1 MLKPRLPSNSKY
13 RDDIDGLRA
22 ISVLAVVAFHA
33 FPDWATGGF
42 VGVDVFF
49 VISGY
54 LISEILFRNFE
65 NDTFSLADFYSH
77 RIRRIFPA
85 LIVILI
91 FCLTLGWFSLLADEF
106 MQLGKHM
113 TAGATFVSNFA
124 LLSEAGYFDNSAETK
139 PLLHLWSLGIEE
151 QFYILYPLIL
161 WAIYKYKLNLFKIII
176 SLLAISFLFNII
188 GVKHNIDS
196 AFYAPQSRIWELLF
210 GSLLAHFIHYKDKR
224 STCPNTHNNTHSL
237 YSRIITYWPNNGSI
251 KFGNILSAT
260 GFALLIFG
268 ILRINKKDIYPGWW
282 ALIPVTGSVLIIL
295 AGSNAWL
302 NRKILSNK
310 IAIWVGLVSFPL
322 YLWHW
327 PLISF
332 VNIIESSSP
341 SIQIR
346 ILAIIVSIAMAWIT
360 YEYIEVPIRYG
371 KHNKKYTPILLALMA
386 SLGIIG
392 SLIYNNE
399 GFVYRKNIKELANDQ
414 KGLIAP
420 RLINETDACN
430 KLILKFS
437 GNCIALYNDNP
448 TRFDFIFLGD
458 SHARALAMSLANAG
472 QTKYSF
478 IQIGKSGCPFVKDVD
493 RFLYGQPYKC
503 NIAYNETISYL
514 KSLKS
519 RDIAFISMYYTAY
532 YTGNGYNIPKG
543 SIHLEKTTNDIPNKN
558 MHPSEETYPNI
569 FENGFN
575 KMLLDIAP
583 IFNRVI
589 IVLQPPEMGFN
600 MRKCVNRPFSTPIKC
615 TVKQSDM
622 LTHQNDYRKAV
633 EAASKRFKNVTI
645 YDPTRV
651 FCYNEV
657 CNSLIDERLVYRDD
671 NHINQFGSA
680 LMLEDIMNLVKP

>member
-1 MLKPRLPSNSKY
+1 MLKPRPPSNSKY
-13 RDDIDGLRA
+13 RNDIDGLRA

-54 LISEILFRNFE
+54 LISTILFRNFD
-65 NDTFSLADFYSH
+65 NGIFSLVDFYSH

-85 LIVILI
+85 LIIILI
-91 FCLTLGWFSLLADEF
+91 FCLTVGWFSLLADEF
-106 MQLGKHM
+106 MQLGKHV

-176 SLLAISFLFNII
+176 SLLVISFLFNII
-188 GVKHNIDS
+188 SVKHNIDS
-196 AFYAPQSRIWELLF
+196 AFYAPQSRIWELLC
-210 GSLLAHFIHYKDKR
+210 GSLLAYFIHYKEKL
-224 STCPNTHNNTHSL
+224 STCSNTHNTPHSL
-237 YSRIITYWPNNGSI
+237 HLRIITYWPSNGSI
-251 KFGNILSAT
+251 QFGDFLSVT
-260 GFALLIFG
+260 GFSLLIFAFFT
-268 ILRINKKDIYPGWW
+268 INKKDIYPGWW
-282 ALIPVTGSVLIIL
+282 ALIPVTGAMLIIL

-310 IAIWVGLVSFPL
+310 LAIWFGLVSFPL

-341 SIQIR
+341 STQFR
-346 ILAIIVSIAMAWIT
+346 ILAIIISIAMAWFT

-371 KHNKKYTPILLALMA
+371 KHNKKHTPILLVLMA

-392 SLIYNNE
+392 SVIYANE
-399 GFVYRKNIKELANDQ
+399 GFILRKNIKEFANDQ

-437 GNCIALYNDNP
+437 GNCIAQYDNNP
-448 TRFDFIFLGD
+448 TQFDFIFLGD
-458 SHARALAMSLANAG
+458 SHARSLAMSLANAD

-478 IQIGKSGCPFVKDVD
+478 IQIGKSGCPFIKDVD
-493 RFLYGQPYKC
+493 RFLYSQPYKC
-503 NIAYNETISYL
+503 NIVYDEMISYL

-532 YTGNGYNIPKG
+532 YSGKGYNIPQG
-543 SIHLEKTTNDIPNKN
+543 SMHLEKVANNISNRN
-558 MHPSEETYPNI
+558 MHSTDEAYPNI
-569 FENGFN
+569 FDNGFN

-583 IFNRVI
+583 MFKRVI

-600 MRKCVNRPFSTPIKC
+600 MRKCMNRPFSTPIKC

-622 LTHQNDYRKAV
+622 LIHQNGYRKTV

-651 FCYNEV
+651 FCFNDV
-657 CNSLIDERLVYRDD
+657 CNSVIDERLVYRDD

-680 LMLEDIMNLVKP
+680 LVLQDIISLVKP